1 MMIGELARSA
11 GVPVSTVRFY
21 ERRGL
26 VAPADRSPA
35 GYRHFDVGDA
45 VRVRFLKRA
54 QELGFT
60 LAELG
65 TMLQLSRQRGVLRG
79 DVELA
84 ARAKLDEIDAR
95 IADLQRVRGA
105 IDSLLDAECPG
116 PDEPCPVVAAL
127 AG

>member
-26 VAPADRSPA
+26 VAPVERSAA
-35 GYRHFDVGDA
+35 GYRHFDAEDA

-79 DVELA
+79 DVEVA

-95 IADLQRVRGA
+95 IADLARVRAA
-105 IDSLLDAECPG
+105 IASLLDAPCPG
-116 PDEPCPVVAAL
+116 PDEPCPVVSAL
-127 AG
+127 VT

>member
-26 VAPADRSPA
+26 VAPAERSAA
-35 GYRHFDVGDA
+35 GYRHFDDGDA
-45 VRVRFLKRA
+45 TRVRFLKRA

-65 TMLQLSRQRGVLRG
+65 VMLQLSRQRGVLRG
-79 DVELA
+79 DVEVA
-84 ARAKLDEIDAR
+84 ARAKLDEIDGR

-105 IDSLLDAECPG
+105 ISSLLDDPCAG
-116 PDEPCPVVAAL
+116 PDEPCPVVSAL
-127 AG
+127 TT

>member
-26 VAPADRSPA
+26 VAPAERSAA
-35 GYRHFDVGDA
+35 GYRFFDDDDA

-65 TMLQLSRQRGVLRG
+65 VMLQLSRQRGVIRG
-79 DVELA
+79 DVEVA
-84 ARAKLDEIDAR
+84 ARAKLDEIDGR

-105 IDSLLDAECPG
+105 ISSLLDDPCAG
-116 PDEPCPVVAAL
+116 PDEPCPVVSAL
-127 AG
+127 TT

>member
-26 VAPADRSPA
+26 VAPAERSAA
-35 GYRHFDVGDA
+35 GYRHFDVDDA
-45 VRVRFLKRA
+45 TRVRFLKRA

-79 DVELA
+79 EVELA

-95 IADLQRVRGA
+95 IADLERVRGA
-105 IDSLLDAECPG
+105 IASLLDVDCPG

-127 AG
+127 TG